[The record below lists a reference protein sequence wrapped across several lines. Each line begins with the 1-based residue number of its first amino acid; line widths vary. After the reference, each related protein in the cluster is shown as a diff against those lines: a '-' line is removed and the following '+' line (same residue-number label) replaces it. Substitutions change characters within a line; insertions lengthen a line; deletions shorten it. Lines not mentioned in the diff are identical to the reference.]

1 MSRLD
6 DSFLSQYDGTLIR
19 PLTIGLVNNASD
31 RGLKSTE
38 RQFLN
43 VLRAA
48 SNHQALKFCFFTCPE
63 IRRSARPL
71 SSTGSPYASVDEL
84 YDMPLDALI
93 VTGMEPQAATL
104 RDEPIQGSLSRL
116 ADWAEEQAV
125 PVMWSCLAAHVAVLH
140 LDEIPRFRLPA
151 KLSGIFECDVA
162 AADQRLMAGLPSRW
176 AMPHS
181 RYYSLNEDLLVANGY
196 QILSRSRE
204 AAVNIF
210 LKQGATTF
218 VFVQG
223 HPEYDGD
230 TLLREYNRDVGRFIH
245 GEKREFPNAPQHYF
259 TVDVEAALNELR
271 QRALQGGPDPTILDA
286 VSNLVRNLGHANTWH
301 APAVQFYAN
310 WLTGI
315 ARDDLRCSNI
325 DRTRY
330 RGKER
335 RLWTAPATTEVASS
349 Q

>member
-1 MSRLD
+1 L
-6 DSFLSQYDGTLIR
+6 
-19 PLTIGLVNNASD
+19 
-31 RGLKSTE
+31 E
-38 RQFLN
+38 
-43 VLRAA
+43 LR
-48 SNHQALKFCFFTCPE
+48 FRFFTCPE
-63 IRRSARPL
+63 IGRSVLPL

-84 YDMPLDALI
+84 YDVPLDALI

-125 PVMWSCLAAHVAVLH
+125 PVMWSCLAAHAAVLH

-151 KLSGIFECDVA
+151 KLSGIFECDAA

-181 RYYSLNEDLLVANGY
+181 RYYSLDEELLIANGY

-210 LKQGATTF
+210 LKQGTTTF

-230 TLLREYNRDVGRFIH
+230 TLLREYNRDVGRFIR
-245 GEKREFPNAPQHYF
+245 GEKEEFPYAPKHYF
-259 TVDVEAALNELR
+259 TVDLEAALNKLR
-271 QRALQGGPDPTILDA
+271 QKALQGGPDPAILSTA
-286 VSNLVRNLGHANTWH
+286 SELMTNREHANTWH

-325 DRTRY
+325 NRTRY

-335 RLWTAPATTEVASS
+335 RRWTAPAATEVASS